1 MVHSE
6 AQGFRYV
13 QRNKNCK
20 NKAGGK
26 SAIYTTQLVSF
37 RSAQCILSILAL
49 HSRGGLEL
57 NFQASHV
64 KLTKDLCINGRNT
77 PKNFIFEIT
86 RQGRGLQLQPGT
98 GQGQIMLDLSR
109 ARGVM
114 EILSVPSISIE
125 VLELAKRQNLKEYQG
140 TSINDVPCFLA
151 IFDLPTLSYS
161 ITSGFGGYL
170 GPPYLP

>member
-6 AQGFRYV
+6 AQGFGYV
-13 QRNKNCK
+13 QLNKNCK

-26 SAIYTTQLVSF
+26 SAIYATQLVSF

-77 PKNFIFEIT
+77 PKNFILKL
-86 RQGRGLQLQPGT
+86 QG
-98 GQGQIMLDLSR
+98 R
-109 ARGVM
+109 ARGSNYT
-114 EILSVPSISIE
+114 LGCVPSISIE

-140 TSINDVPCFLA
+140 TSIKDVPCFLA
-151 IFDLPTLSYS
+151 IFDLPYTVQSRFS
-161 ITSGFGGYL
+161 DTFG
-170 GPPYLP
+170 LPEKCH